1 MKGSVTARQGGCL
14 CGAVRYEVR
23 GPMRGVVNCHC
34 DMCRRLHGAFGAFT
48 KVENAAL
55 SLVSESGL
63 VWFASSGQARRG
75 FCRRCGASL
84 FWQPNGVQTTS
95 IAAGT
100 LDPPS
105 GLVTIGHIFTAE
117 KGDFYNIADDLKQF
131 PGSSGGKMDTATA

>member
-1 MKGSVTARQGGCL
+1 MKSSVTARQGGCL

-48 KVENAAL
+48 KVENSAL

-75 FCRRCGASL
+75 FCRTCGANL
-84 FWQPNGVQTTS
+84 FWQPSRAQTTS

-117 KGDFYNIADDLKQF
+117 KGDFYSIADDLKQF
-131 PGSSGGKMDTATA
+131 PGSAGGKMDTTSA